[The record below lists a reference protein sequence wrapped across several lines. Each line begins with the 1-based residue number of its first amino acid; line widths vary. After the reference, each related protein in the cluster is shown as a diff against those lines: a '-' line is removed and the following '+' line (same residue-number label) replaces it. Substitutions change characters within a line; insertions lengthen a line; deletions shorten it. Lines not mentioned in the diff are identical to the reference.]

1 MDWGNQSSIS
11 NSCDAYKYFLKVFSG
26 IDDLAFLLET
36 IVVKRKTLQNSWMT
50 KGLLKSSKR
59 KQILYEK
66 FLKKR
71 TPQNESIY
79 NACKSLFERLNK
91 KYKKNY
97 CTRHLENNQNDI
109 KKVVRCT
116 QGDY

>member
-1 MDWGNQSSIS
+1 M
-11 NSCDAYKYFLKVFSG
+11 
-26 IDDLAFLLET
+26 
-36 IVVKRKTLQNSWMT
+36 VKSKTLQNSWMT

-59 KQILYEK
+59 KEIYQK
-66 FLKKR
+66 FLKKG

-79 NACKSLFERLNK
+79 NACKSFFQRLNK

-109 KKVVRCT
+109 KKL
-116 QGDY
+116 